1 MDSPLYIMEEED
13 METNTIKAS
22 AKRYDEQFKKDTLD
36 YWIKNKLLAKEVSEA
51 FELSETTLCKW
62 RRKYEFNN
70 VDPNRSIEAELYRL
84 RKENSE
90 LRQERDILK
99 SQQPF
104 SSNHRNEVSI
114 Y

>member
-1 MDSPLYIMEEED
+1 

-22 AKRYDEQFKKDTLD
+22 AKRYDERFKKDTVVD
-36 YWIKNKLLAKEVSEA
+36 YWIKNKLLAKEVCEA
-51 FELSETTLCKW
+51 FELSETTRYKW

-70 VDPNRSIEAELYRL
+70 VDPSRSIEAELYRL

-99 SQQPF
+99 KSVTIFIKSQK
-104 SSNHRNEVSI
+104 
-114 Y
+114 